1 MGARSM
7 TFALG
12 PERLRAD
19 LVGGVYEM
27 KRADGRLHGLY
38 LDAKS
43 ATNGAIRLSNQLMRE
58 SAGEES

>member
-1 MGARSM
+1 MGAKSM
-7 TFALG
+7 TFSLG

-27 KRADGRLHGLY
+27 RRADGRLHGLY

-43 ATNGAIRLSNQLMRE
+43 ATNGAIRLSNQLRE